1 MFIVALYVKV
11 TPQMGLLKNSQNE
24 TFGFTLKNFAWGFYF
39 LTSIYIQEVGDEL
52 GKGLLLNWMI
62 FWKSSKKGGGHFQSM
77 LQILETL
84 NRAF

>member
-62 FWKSSKKGGGHFQSM
+62 FWKSSKKGGGVIFNPCCRFWK
-77 LQILETL
+77 L
-84 NRAF
+84 